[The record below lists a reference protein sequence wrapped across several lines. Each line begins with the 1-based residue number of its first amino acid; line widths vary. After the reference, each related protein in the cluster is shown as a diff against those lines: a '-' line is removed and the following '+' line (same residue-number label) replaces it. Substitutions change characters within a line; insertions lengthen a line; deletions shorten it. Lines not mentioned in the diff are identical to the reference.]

1 MLLLSKFDQSN
12 EMLSTSI
19 LLALYFANFYYLI
32 FGKVVDNTKEI
43 EICVLNCVIS
53 ESPQR

>member
-19 LLALYFANFYYLI
+19 SLALYFANFYYLI

-53 ESPQR
+53 ESP